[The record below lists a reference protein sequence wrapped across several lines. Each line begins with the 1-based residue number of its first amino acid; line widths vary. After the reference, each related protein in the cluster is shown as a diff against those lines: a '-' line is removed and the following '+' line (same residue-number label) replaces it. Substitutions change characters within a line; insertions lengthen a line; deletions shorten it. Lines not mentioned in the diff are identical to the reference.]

1 MTTNNIATV
10 ILTTNTIYSSQKLLK
25 GLRVNVFYYIYL
37 IVSGKKTKTP
47 NENKLCQLIFIGY
60 LKST

>member
-1 MTTNNIATV
+1 MTTNNIATI
-10 ILTTNTIYSSQKLLK
+10 ILTTNTIYSSHKLLK
-25 GLRVNVFYYIYL
+25 GLRVNVVYYIYL

-47 NENKLCQLIFIGY
+47 NENKLYQLIFIGY